1 MKKSLTLV
9 IVMFFTAVATAAAE
23 DVGEGIKRDASEAKQ
38 GVQRTTREF
47 KHDVKTGAH
56 EFWQS
61 VRAGAVTVKRQ
72 VAVAQCNDGEYSYTH
87 HTTCN
92 HHGGVRQQLR

>member
-1 MKKSLTLV
+1 MKKSLMLAV
-9 IVMFFTAVATAAAE
+9 VMFLTAATAALAE
-23 DVGEGIKRDASEAKQ
+23 NGVSETKQAVKRDAREAKEGIKSGAK
-38 GVQRTTREF
+38 
-47 KHDVKTGAH
+47 
-56 EFWQS
+56 EFWHS
-61 VRAGAVTVKRQ
+61 VRAGAVKVKRQ